1 MTDNITYEEVLKPAK
16 KMTMKMAEEYSY
28 AANLSDEKQK
38 EAIKEILLQPYMKDT
53 YESNKLEA
61 RDVAEFVEQM
71 ANSSFGPRT
80 SIISNFARNVL
91 TTDRDG
97 NRDGAICIREAYV
110 LKGKLKSQ
118 LYGKI
123 KSFVEKK
130 NTERNQLK
138 ESPKWY
144 KDPVGWLKQK
154 KHSFARATNVFV
166 ITAGISLPIAAISIS
181 KMNDYSPDSAEK
193 AKQRV
198 TAKIMKPAENNVEK
212 ETKSNKTSMAILDL
226 IKKSKET
233 VKE

>member
-1 MTDNITYEEVLKPAK
+1 MNDNITYEEVLKPAK
-16 KMTMKMAEEYSY
+16 KMTMEMVKEYSY

-61 RDVAEFVEQM
+61 RDVAEFAEQM
-71 ANSSFGPRT
+71 ANSSFASRT
-80 SIISNFARNVL
+80 SIISNFAQNVL

-97 NRDGAICIREAYV
+97 NSDGAICSWEANV
-110 LKGKLKSQ
+110 LNGKLKTQ
-118 LYGKI
+118 LYGNI
-123 KSFVEKK
+123 KSFIQKK
-130 NTERNQLK
+130 ETERNQLK

-144 KDPVGWLKQK
+144 KDPTGWLKQK
-154 KHSFARATNVFV
+154 KHSFARATNVFM
-166 ITAGISLPIAAISIS
+166 ITAGISLPIAAISLS

-198 TAKIMKPAENNVEK
+198 TAKIMKPAENKVEK
-212 ETKSNKTSMAILDL
+212 ENNKTAMAILDF

-233 VKE
+233 IKE